1 MGAGVTGATEAMETA
16 KQHGVHLIS
25 RHAEATLWLARYMER
40 IENMA
45 RILDVTNTFARDADD
60 TRNWLSIPRINGD
73 LEAFYKTHSAATQR
87 TVGEFYLLD
96 TNNHTSVQSC
106 IEAAKENART
116 LRALISTEMWLQIN
130 VFHGRIRALDSS
142 VVTPEHFTSVC
153 ALLKDGAQAH
163 TGITEGTFY
172 RDQAWH
178 FYMIGRYLERADQTT
193 RLLDTRFHALVPTHE
208 AGDADID
215 AGAWNA
221 LLRAA
226 AGYHAYR
233 REHPSG
239 YDPRQV
245 ACFLLSNTAFP
256 RSAGLNLAQAEWHL
270 TQLRSRY
277 GLRKM
282 GAALERLEDL
292 NAGLSYDSISAMV
305 GGKLSAFLDL
315 VQREI
320 GSLHADIVTAI
331 AS

>member
-1 MGAGVTGATEAMETA
+1 MDTVP
-16 KQHGVHLIS
+16 QRHRVHLIA
-25 RHAEATLWLARYMER
+25 RHAESTLWLARYMER

-73 LEAFYKTHSAATQR
+73 LTEFYKKHNEATQR
-87 TVGEFYLLD
+87 SVGEFYLLD
-96 TNNHTSVQSC
+96 MDNPTSVQSF
-106 IEAAKENART
+106 ITGARENART

-130 VFHGRIRALDSS
+130 VFYGKIRALNAATISAD
-142 VVTPEHFTSVC
+142 HFTNVC
-153 ALLKDGAQAH
+153 GMLKDGVQAH
-163 TGITEGTFY
+163 SGITEGTLY

-193 RLLDTRFHALVPTHE
+193 RLLDTRFHSLAPVSD

-215 AGAWNA
+215 AGQWNA

-239 YDPRQV
+239 YNAQEV
-245 ACFLLSNTAFP
+245 ASFLLANTAFP
-256 RSAGLNLAQAEWHL
+256 RSVGLNLAQIEWHL

-277 GLRKM
+277 LLRM
-282 GAALERLEDL
+282 TAALERLDQL
-292 NAGLSYDSISAMV
+292 NGMMTYEHVAEVSGARLSP
-305 GGKLSAFLDL
+305 FLDY
-315 VQREI
+315 VQGEI
-320 GSLHADIVTAI
+320 GRLHQDIVETFEG
-331 AS
+331 